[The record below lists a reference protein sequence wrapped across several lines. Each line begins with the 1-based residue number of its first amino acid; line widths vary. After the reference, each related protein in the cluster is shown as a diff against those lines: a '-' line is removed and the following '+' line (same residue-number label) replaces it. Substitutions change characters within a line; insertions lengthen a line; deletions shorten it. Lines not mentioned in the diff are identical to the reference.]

1 MKTLRPPKYTYLK
14 DCIYYFS
21 RAIPVDLRHHY
32 SRRRVIKSLRTKSH
46 NHAKISANNLSTKLE
61 EYWFSLRLNEIEV
74 PRGDLLV
81 EGSIH
86 DSYLPTINEVL
97 EQYLDVKGKSKDQV
111 FSRTARHN
119 IGYLTNHVG
128 IKTVDQYSTADAVA
142 LRDHLFKKGLQST
155 SLQRIFGAIKAI
167 LNFTILENG
176 YDCKNPSTC
185 RLHVLVVF
193 DQLAPRAFCKL
204 YWAASHRVIA
214 NTGRLVV

>member
-97 EQYLDVKGKSKDQV
+97 EKYRDVKGKSKDQM
-111 FSRTARHN
+111 HC
-119 IGYLTNHVG
+119 
-128 IKTVDQYSTADAVA
+128 AV
-142 LRDHLFKKGLQST
+142 L
-155 SLQRIFGAIKAI
+155 
-167 LNFTILENG
+167 LN
-176 YDCKNPSTC
+176 
-185 RLHVLVVF
+185 
-193 DQLAPRAFCKL
+193 
-204 YWAASHRVIA
+204 
-214 NTGRLVV
+214 